1 MKESLEKQQPQ
12 QESQRSSTLT
22 RLQDEI
28 DKLLAPLTPISDT
41 PRELEVE
48 TDFNRIGKLL

>member
-1 MKESLEKQQPQ
+1 MKESLEQQQPQ

-28 DKLLAPLTPISDT
+28 DKLLAPLTPIAAT

-48 TDFNRIGKLL
+48 TDFNRIGELV